1 MAPAIGL
8 EASAEAMPP
17 RLAGGALTL
26 RAMRLG
32 TTFGTPGS
40 ELEIVLEFETVVP
53 GFSSVELQMAGESLG
68 DPVEVHTEAVA
79 VTRTVPDLAPGVY
92 SLLVMHD
99 GLVMD
104 EAEFRVLRTSGAP
117 GGEGPAPMLI
127 GAGLVVVLTGA
138 AVWRRRARS
147 ATTSA
152 R

>member
-1 MAPAIGL
+1 M
-8 EASAEAMPP
+8 
-17 RLAGGALTL
+17 
-26 RAMRLG
+26 
-32 TTFGTPGS
+32 
-40 ELEIVLEFETVVP
+40 
-53 GFSSVELQMAGESLG
+53 ELQIAGESLG

-147 ATTSA
+147 AATSA